1 MPTPLD
7 GVDTPT
13 SDEQAEVESSISS
26 LLEPYQQTALA
37 SSSSSPPSSSPQS
50 SSVLPPASALPVPVL
65 NKAYHMAFLRKV
77 LDPLPAPYVAFDS
90 TRCWLIYW
98 VAHSYYLMGT
108 ELPEPLRS
116 RAIST
121 LLHFQ
126 DRQKGGFGSGKGQ
139 IGHLMASYASVMAL
153 TILGGP
159 GACPDEDD
167 IKAGQSVQ
175 IGKGGWDGIDRW
187 VMWPTT
193 QMTAADCAVQQA
205 ADVPISPLAQAA

>member
-1 MPTPLD
+1 
-7 GVDTPT
+7 
-13 SDEQAEVESSISS
+13 
-26 LLEPYQQTALA
+26 
-37 SSSSSPPSSSPQS
+37 
-50 SSVLPPASALPVPVL
+50 
-65 NKAYHMAFLRKV
+65 MAFLRKV

-126 DRQKGGFGSGKGQ
+126 DRKMGGFGSGKGQ
-139 IGHLMASYASVMAL
+139 IGHLMASYASIMAL
-153 TILGGP
+153 AILGGP
-159 GACPDEDD
+159 GPCPDEDD

-175 IGKGGWDGIDRW
+175 IGKGGWDDIDR
-187 VMWPTT
+187 
-193 QMTAADCAVQQA
+193 
-205 ADVPISPLAQAA
+205 